1 MHLRLR
7 AATSA
12 LHRRVEEQV
21 ELGPPVTRER
31 YRDVLRA
38 FYGYYEPLE
47 PRVAA
52 VAAVAPPDGFE
63 IVSRAPLLARD
74 LMALGDPPAAITAM
88 PRCSDLPRLSATSE
102 LAGCLYVI
110 EGAALGGQ
118 VVRRIIELRLG
129 IGRDDGGSFFAGEG
143 PRTGERWER
152 VLAWLENVGA
162 ESNGSEAMVESACET
177 FLTMSRWLESTRRCA

>member
-7 AATSA
+7 EATSA

-21 ELGPPVTRER
+21 ELGSAVTRER

-52 VAAVAPPDGFE
+52 VAAAAPPDGFE
-63 IVSRAPLLARD
+63 LVARTPLLARD
-74 LMALGDPPAAITAM
+74 LEALGDSPAALTAM
-88 PRCSDLPRLSATSE
+88 PRCSDLPRLGATTE
-102 LAGCLYVI
+102 LAGCLYVL
-110 EGAALGGQ
+110 EGASLGAQ

-129 IGRDDGGSFFAGEG
+129 IVEDNGGSFFAGEG
-143 PRTGERWER
+143 PRTGGRWER
-152 VLAWLENVGA
+152 VLAWIEHVGA
-162 ESNGSEAMVESACET
+162 EPNGSEAMVETACET
-177 FLTMSRWLESTRRCA
+177 FLTMSRWLESRWRCA

>member
-21 ELGPPVTRER
+21 ELGSAVTRER

-52 VAAVAPPDGFE
+52 VAAAAPPEGFE
-63 IVSRAPLLARD
+63 VVARAPLLARD
-74 LMALGDPPAAITAM
+74 LLALGDSPAVLTTM
-88 PRCSDLPRLSATSE
+88 PRCSDLPRLGATAE
-102 LAGCLYVI
+102 LAGCLYVL
-110 EGAALGGQ
+110 EGAALGAQ
-118 VVRRIIELRLG
+118 VVRRILELRLG
-129 IGRDDGGSFFAGEG
+129 IARDNGGSFFTGGG
-143 PRTGERWER
+143 PRTGGRWER
-152 VLAWLENVGA
+152 VLAWIERVGA
-162 ESNGSEAMVESACET
+162 EPNGSEAMVNSACET
-177 FLTMSRWLESTRRCA
+177 FLTMSRWLESRRMSA